1 MATKSSTT
9 KKTGTSTSAKKSNTN
24 STAKKK
30 VEDKEKKIAAT
41 NKKVTAPAK
50 KSNTSSIDK
59 KAVSSPKKATSKTTT
74 KASTSSAK
82 KLSTTSKKATVT
94 SAKKTAA
101 NAQKIPA
108 KKGAAKD
115 LKDLFVD
122 AMKDIY
128 WAEKALTKALPKM
141 HKNATDEKL
150 KKAIEAHMAETNT
163 HVKRLEENF
172 KSLKLKAQA
181 KKCDAMQGLLDE
193 GEGIMEETSPGAVR
207 DAGIIAASQKI
218 EHYEIASY
226 GTLAAYAKVLD
237 EKTSLKNL
245 LDTLKEEKN
254 CDELLSKIADTT
266 LNTKAK

>member
-1 MATKSSTT
+1 MATKNSTLKTSKSTSTPSKKKSTSIT
-9 KKTGTSTSAKKSNTN
+9 KKSAN
-24 STAKKK
+24 
-30 VEDKEKKIAAT
+30 
-41 NKKVTAPAK
+41 
-50 KSNTSSIDK
+50 
-59 KAVSSPKKATSKTTT
+59 
-74 KASTSSAK
+74 
-82 KLSTTSKKATVT
+82 TSKKDSVASAKNDLKKSASPSKKSSATV
-94 SAKKTAA
+94 
-101 NAQKIPA
+101 QKVSA

-141 HKNATDEKL
+141 HKNATDAKL
-150 KKAIEAHMAETNT
+150 KKAIESHIVETDN

-172 KSLKLKAQA
+172 KSLKLKAVA

-193 GEGIMEETSPGAVR
+193 GKGIMEETQPGAVR

-237 EKTSLKNL
+237 ERTSLKNL
-245 LDTLKEEKN
+245 LATLKEEKN
-254 CDELLSKIADTT
+254 CDELLTQIADTT